1 MSTLMGVTQMTCA
14 RHSQNELTDQNKLT
28 LLRDWR
34 QLDCATWVLQTKHH
48 NESPLKPDSE
58 HSTYHLTLMITSAKC
73 VKIVATTANNSP
85 TKCSSSNCFSL
96 KITLFDLSCSHFFT
110 LQLYEKEFFC
120 VEWVYSH
127 ELHLKGSICSYVI
140 FSRHVLTKL
149 ALSF

>member
-1 MSTLMGVTQMTCA
+1 MGVTQMTCA

-48 NESPLKPDSE
+48 NKSPLKPDSE

-73 VKIVATTANNSP
+73 VKIVTTTTNNSP

-96 KITLFDLSCSHFFT
+96 KITLSDLSCSHFFT
-110 LQLYEKEFFC
+110 LQLYEKEFFVWNEFIVMSC
-120 VEWVYSH
+120 I
-127 ELHLKGSICSYVI
+127 LKDLFVA
-140 FSRHVLTKL
+140 T
-149 ALSF
+149 